1 MDENWRNHMSLI
13 EKRIENLIKVMKDA
27 KDYDMKIIWN
37 NKLQQLFDR
46 RKAKSYERLE
56 DQARMVHQQSVGV
69 GNFSNK
75 FRINGCKRRNN
86 G

>member
-1 MDENWRNHMSLI
+1 MSLI

-46 RKAKSYERLE
+46 RKAKAYERLE
-56 DQARMVHQQSVGV
+56 DQARMVHQQSAGV

-75 FRINGCKRRNN
+75 FRINDCKYRDD

>member
-1 MDENWRNHMSLI
+1 MSLI

-46 RKAKSYERLE
+46 RKTKAYERLE
-56 DQARMVHQQSVGV
+56 DQARMVHQQSAGV

-75 FRINGCKRRNN
+75 FRINGCKRRDND
-86 G
+86 

>member
-37 NKLQQLFDR
+37 GKLQQLFER
-46 RKAKSYERLE
+46 RKAKAYERLE
-56 DQARMVHQQSVGV
+56 DQARMVH
-69 GNFSNK
+69 
-75 FRINGCKRRNN
+75 
-86 G
+86 

>member
-1 MDENWRNHMSLI
+1 MSLI
-13 EKRIENLIKVMKDA
+13 EKRIENLIKGMKDA

-46 RKAKSYERLE
+46 RKAKAYERLE
-56 DQARMVHQQSVGV
+56 DQARMVHQQSAGV

-75 FRINGCKRRNN
+75 FRINGCKRRDN

>member
-1 MDENWRNHMSLI
+1 MSKANKNWGDHMSLI

-46 RKAKSYERLE
+46 RKTKAYERLE
-56 DQARMVHQQSVGV
+56 DQDRMVH
-69 GNFSNK
+69 
-75 FRINGCKRRNN
+75 
-86 G
+86 

>member
-1 MDENWRNHMSLI
+1 MSKVNKNWGDHMSLI

-46 RKAKSYERLE
+46 RKAKAYERLE
-56 DQARMVHQQSVGV
+56 DQARVVH
-69 GNFSNK
+69 
-75 FRINGCKRRNN
+75 
-86 G
+86 